1 MDYVNICLG
10 LLFVWLMVHG
20 LISLRR
26 TKRLAPGPFPLP
38 IIGNLHLLG
47 DKPHKSLAQVAK
59 THGPIM
65 NLKLGQVNTVVIS
78 SSVLAKEV
86 LQKQDLTFSN
96 RFVPDAARAC
106 NHSYFSAVRLPVD
119 SQWRTLHK
127 IMNSH
132 IFSGK
137 DYKLELFTAGTDTAS
152 NTLEWVMAE
161 LLKNPHTLE
170 KAQEELA
177 QVVGRGK
184 LVDGADVAKLP
195 YLKCIIKET
204 FRLHPQVPFLIPCKV
219 EEDVDFSG
227 YFIPKDSQVLVN
239 SWAIGRDSSLW
250 EDPLDFTRERICPVL
265 PLAIWTVPV
274 ALSSLLNAFNW
285 KLHGGIVPKDLDME
299 EDFGITLA
307 KTQPLLAIPIPL

>member
-1 MDYVNICLG
+1 MRCNRGDPLEFDKCQFG
-10 LLFVWLMVHG
+10 LYRDVVAFSSLF
-20 LISLRR
+20 SPRR
-26 TKRLAPGPFPLP
+26 
-38 IIGNLHLLG
+38 
-47 DKPHKSLAQVAK
+47 
-59 THGPIM
+59 
-65 NLKLGQVNTVVIS
+65 S
-78 SSVLAKEV
+78 SIA
-86 LQKQDLTFSN
+86 
-96 RFVPDAARAC
+96 
-106 NHSYFSAVRLPVD
+106 
-119 SQWRTLHK
+119 
-127 IMNSH
+127 
-132 IFSGK
+132 
-137 DYKLELFTAGTDTAS
+137 ELFTAGTDTAS

-204 FRLHPQVPFLIPCKV
+204 FRLHPQVPFFIPCKV

-250 EDPLDFTRERICPVL
+250 EDPLDFTRERFWESEIDVKGQDFELFPFGAGRRICPVL
-265 PLAIWTVPV
+265 PLAIRTVPV